1 MLMGD
6 SSKKSILVIEDDIV
20 VNNLLCKV
28 LLDNDFE
35 VENALDGEEGLKK
48 ALEKDFSLVLLDLML
63 PKKNGEEVF
72 DELRKVKNTPVI
84 VLSARNEAEDR
95 IDLLKMGADDYIS
108 KPFYVDE
115 VILRIEAILRRT
127 GNS

>member
-1 MLMGD
+1 MGD

>member
-35 VENALDGEEGLKK
+35 VENALDGEDGLKK

>member
-1 MLMGD
+1 MGD

-35 VENALDGEEGLKK
+35 VENALDGEDGLKK

-127 GNS
+127 GNT

>member
-1 MLMGD
+1 MGD

-35 VENALDGEEGLKK
+35 VDNALDGEDGLKK

-127 GNS
+127 GNT

>member
-1 MLMGD
+1 MGD

-35 VENALDGEEGLKK
+35 VDNALDGEDGLKK